1 MRLTFCLQSLTN
13 LETQIMIGSLDSIC
27 NFSDVFTLAF
37 SRLVI
42 FKNPNKAS
50 RSNLSKMKIR
60 FQAFLHYQHTSSL
73 SFRSYLLARTGA
85 NVQDG
90 WCRTKTREQDVRRQY
105 RPRVSPRE
113 CSGRCLRLSWRL
125 AFFIK
130 PTFLYIYLTG
140 RWSRQGKVSI
150 RIVDFREMTGTA
162 DIFICPV

>member
-60 FQAFLHYQHTSSL
+60 FQASSALSTYFQHVLQKLPTRTHRSQCSRWPMQNKDQRARCTEATSTSCL
-73 SFRSYLLARTGA
+73 AARMFRSLPAPFMKACFLSKA
-85 NVQDG
+85 NFFVHISLEDG
-90 WCRTKTREQDVRRQY
+90 
-105 RPRVSPRE
+105 
-113 CSGRCLRLSWRL
+113 
-125 AFFIK
+125 
-130 PTFLYIYLTG
+130 
-140 RWSRQGKVSI
+140 QGKVSI

>member
-60 FQAFLHYQHTSSL
+60 FQASSA
-73 SFRSYLLARTGA
+73 STYFRSYQLARTGA

-90 WCRTKTREQDVRRQY
+90 
-105 RPRVSPRE
+105 
-113 CSGRCLRLSWRL
+113 
-125 AFFIK
+125 
-130 PTFLYIYLTG
+130 
-140 RWSRQGKVSI
+140 
-150 RIVDFREMTGTA
+150 
-162 DIFICPV
+162 